1 MPTAEARWTD
11 AELLEAIAG
20 YRQILARESAG
31 QAARTAELHRELSEA
46 SSGARS
52 IGSFGRRMSNI
63 SAVLVDAGFP
73 RANAYPPTLGNV
85 GSGVRARILNLWNSS
100 ADLTPTADPLVLAQR
115 VVTAKATL
123 KTKPAGQP
131 APTAATRTVTAYMR
145 DPKVVGWVLK
155 LAKGCCEACG
165 AGAPFERDDGEPF
178 LEVHHVRT
186 LAEGGGDVV
195 ENCVAL
201 CPNCHRGLHYAA
213 DRQTRRAALYLKI
226 GRLMTSP
233 PAP

>member
-20 YRQILARESAG
+20 YRQVLARENVG

-46 SSGARS
+46 SSGGRS

-63 SAVLVDAGFP
+63 SAVLVDAGILP
-73 RANAYPPTLGNV
+73 ANAYPPTLGNV
-85 GSGVRARILNLWNSS
+85 GSGVRVRILNLWNSG
-100 ADLTPTADPLVLAQR
+100 ADLTPTADPVVLAKR
-115 VVTAKATL
+115 VLTAKATL
-123 KTKPAGQP
+123 KTKPVGQP
-131 APTAATRTVTAYMR
+131 APAAATRTVAAFVR
-145 DPKVVGWVLK
+145 DPKVVAWVLK
-155 LAKGCCEACG
+155 LAQGFCESCDEH
-165 AGAPFERDDGEPF
+165 APFERDDGEPF

-213 DRQTRRAALYLKI
+213 DRQTRRASLYLKI
-226 GRLMTSP
+226 GRLITSP